1 LLLLRLTLS
10 GMMLAQGIAYFTPN
24 LRLLSIGP
32 LVGIFEV
39 LLSAA
44 LALGLFAP
52 LTAALLGLSILLLPP
67 EWTSPA
73 VWNTFEAKQTIILAV
88 AMSGVIVLL
97 GPGAFSLDSYCFG
110 RHEVIIP
117 SVPKSSKR

>member
-1 LLLLRLTLS
+1 
-10 GMMLAQGIAYFTPN
+10 MFAQGIAYFNPN
-24 LRLLSIGP
+24 LRLLSIVP
-32 LVGIFEV
+32 LVGILEV
-39 LLSAA
+39 LLSAT

-52 LTAALLGLSILLLPP
+52 LTAALLGLSILFLPP

-73 VWNTFEAKQTIILAV
+73 VGNIFEAKQTIILAV

-97 GPGAFSLDSYCFG
+97 GPGAFSLDAYCFG
-110 RHEVIIP
+110 RYEVIIP